1 MESLNLTPFKKY
13 VVSKKKFNF
22 KYESH
27 TMNENS
33 KYYKIINGY
42 WIVLFSIRLQG
53 ENNETRSRLD
63 VRLASS
69 EDVSSGLSSTS
80 GPSRFRTSQGPGDQ
94 DHFVK
99 KFCLIMKG
107 LAHRKGKSWYF
118 CFLFLTMP
126 PLLFDWL
133 WLERRYIKPLLNFQ
147 SSNTVL
153 TNVLGYLRLRIW
165 N

>member
-94 DHFVK
+94 DHLAK
-99 KFCLIMKG
+99 KFGLIMKG
-107 LAHRKGKSWYF
+107 LAHRKGKSWCF
-118 CFLFLTMP
+118 CFFIFNDAASFVRLTLVGTTLYQTP
-126 PLLFDWL
+126 PQLP
-133 WLERRYIKPLLNFQ
+133 KFQ
-147 SSNTVL
+147 YSSN
-153 TNVLGYLRLRIW
+153 
-165 N
+165 